1 MTSLHIMVNRTE
13 PGNNEMEPLNQN
25 EKISVEDAILVL
37 TKNGAYENNLEES
50 KGTIS
55 VGKDADFVVLDKD
68 VFTIDAF
75 ELYKTKVLQTY
86 INGKL
91 VFNREE

>member
-1 MTSLHIMVNRTE
+1 
-13 PGNNEMEPLNQN
+13 MEPLNQN